1 MTVSK
6 ELNQVLTCSSER
18 SLTSLQIVLEA
29 IVVTGNLEN
38 YKMSSSEEE
47 DVAYRYVII
56 VFDTYWNFYKF
67 RMLLK
72 KFMKGP

>member
-18 SLTSLQIVLEA
+18 SLTSLQIALEA

-38 YKMSSSEEE
+38 LNLLYKMSSSEEE
-47 DVAYRYVII
+47 DVSYRYII
-56 VFDTYWNFYKF
+56 VVFDTY
-67 RMLLK
+67 
-72 KFMKGP
+72 